1 LEVVIDRELL
11 RSLLSF
17 ARGKHPNEIV
27 LLLRGK
33 ADGGEMIIEEFLL
46 PPFGTGGRGFAE
58 FRPHMLPIDFS
69 IVGTSHSHP
78 SGSTRP
84 SPTDLNHFYAR
95 VMMIVAYPY
104 TDECVAA
111 YNSKGEALP
120 LKIRD

>member
-1 LEVVIDRELL
+1 LEVVIERELL
-11 RSLLSF
+11 RSMLSF
-17 ARGKHPNEIV
+17 ARAKHPNEIV
-27 LLLRGK
+27 LLLRGE

-46 PPFGTGGRGFAE
+46 PPFGTSGRGFAE

-78 SGSTRP
+78 SGSARP

-111 YNSKGEALP
+111 YNSRGEALP
-120 LKIRD
+120 LKIRG

>member
-11 RSLLSF
+11 RSMLSF
-17 ARGKHPNEIV
+17 ARAKHPNEIV
-27 LLLRGK
+27 LLLRGEANK
-33 ADGGEMIIEEFLL
+33 GEMIIEEFLL

-78 SGSTRP
+78 SGSARP

-120 LKIRD
+120 LKIKG

>member
-1 LEVVIDRELL
+1 MKVVIERELL

-17 ARGKHPNEIV
+17 AKAKHPNEIV

-33 ADGGEMIIEEFLL
+33 AKGGEMIIEEFLL

-69 IVGTSHSHP
+69 IVGTTHSHP
-78 SGSTRP
+78 SGSARP
-84 SPTDLNHFYAR
+84 SPTDLNHFYAK

>member
-1 LEVVIDRELL
+1 MEVVIERELL

-17 ARGKHPNEIV
+17 ARAKHPNEIV
-27 LLLRGK
+27 LLLRGEANK
-33 ADGGEMIIEEFLL
+33 GEMIIEEFLL

-69 IVGTSHSHP
+69 IVGTTHSHP
-78 SGSTRP
+78 SGSARP

-120 LKIRD
+120 LKIKG

>member
-1 LEVVIDRELL
+1 MEVVIERELL
-11 RSLLSF
+11 RSMLSF
-17 ARGKHPNEIV
+17 ARAKHPNEIV
-27 LLLRGK
+27 LLLRGE

-46 PPFGTGGRGFAE
+46 PPFGTSGRGFAE

-78 SGSTRP
+78 SGSARP

-111 YNSKGEALP
+111 YNSRGEALP

>member
-1 LEVVIDRELL
+1 MEIVINRELL
-11 RSLLSF
+11 RSMLSF
-17 ARGKHPNEIV
+17 ARAKHPNEIV

-33 ADGGEMIIEEFLL
+33 AKGGEMIIEEFLL
-46 PPFGTGGRGFAE
+46 PPFGTGGKGFAE

-69 IVGTSHSHP
+69 IVGTTHSHP
-78 SGSTRP
+78 SGSARP

>member
-1 LEVVIDRELL
+1 MEVVIERELL
-11 RSLLSF
+11 RSMLSF
-17 ARGKHPNEIV
+17 ARAKHPNEIV
-27 LLLRGK
+27 LLLRGET
-33 ADGGEMIIEEFLL
+33 DGGEMIIEEFLL
-46 PPFGTGGRGFAE
+46 PPFGTSGRGFAE

-78 SGSTRP
+78 SGSAGP

-111 YNSKGEALP
+111 YNSRGEALP

>member
-1 LEVVIDRELL
+1 MLY
-11 RSLLSF
+11 F

-27 LLLRGK
+27 LLLRGE
-33 ADGGEMIIEEFLL
+33 ADGGEVIIEEFLL
-46 PPFGTGGRGFAE
+46 PPFGTSGRGFAA

-95 VMMIVAYPY
+95 VMLIVAYPY
-104 TDECVAA
+104 MDECVAA
-111 YNSKGEALP
+111 YNSKGEAL
-120 LKIRD
+120 LLQIKG

>member
-1 LEVVIDRELL
+1 MEVVIERELL
-11 RSLLSF
+11 RSMLSF
-17 ARGKHPNEIV
+17 ARAKHPNEIV
-27 LLLRGK
+27 LLLRGE

-46 PPFGTGGRGFAE
+46 PPFGTSGRGFAE

-78 SGSTRP
+78 SGSARP

-111 YNSKGEALP
+111 YNSRGEALP
-120 LKIRD
+120 LKIRG